1 MNNERPTAAVVAAL
15 QLGRRIIRYQ
25 NNDIIYRQG
34 DPSDA
39 LYYLM
44 DGEVRFRVLS
54 PNGKA
59 AVVSIMGAG
68 SFFGDDCLVGES
80 PHFPTACSFGEAY
93 VLRLDRQVMWDLLR
107 DNSELR
113 ETFIAFLVNRKTQ
126 ILKHLVDHI
135 IYPAEKR
142 LAKQLML
149 RARRAEKGDCN
160 QPLPKITQEVL
171 AEMVGTTRPRI
182 SFYMKKF
189 RDLGLINYQDGVLVD
204 KCLADLVE
212 LDAVE

>member
-1 MNNERPTAAVVAAL
+1 MNNERPTAAVLSAL
-15 QLGRRIIRYQ
+15 QLGRKIMRYQ

-34 DPSDA
+34 EPSDA
-39 LYYLM
+39 LYYLV

-59 AVVSIMGAG
+59 AVVSLMGAG
-68 SFFGDDCLVGES
+68 SFFGDDCLAGES
-80 PHFPTACSFGEAY
+80 VHFTTACSFGEAY
-93 VLRLDRQVMWDLLR
+93 VLRLESDAMWDLLH
-107 DNSELR
+107 DNPELR
-113 ETFIAFLVNRKTQ
+113 ETFITFLVSRKNQ

-149 RARRAEKGDCN
+149 RARRTENGHSN

-189 RDLGLINYQDGVLVD
+189 RDLGLINYQNGVLVD
-204 KCLADLVE
+204 KSLADLVE
-212 LDAVE
+212 VDAIE